1 MYHVEKTKEYWRTTF
16 CVLYCTYTVLYI
28 DSIYTLQGI
37 HVVHMYINC
46 VDSDLYVSMDACT
59 NQTAM
64 SSH

>member
-1 MYHVEKTKEYWRTTF
+1 MF
-16 CVLYCTYTVLYI
+16 CTVHTLYKYI
-28 DSIYTLQGI
+28 DSIHTLQGI
-37 HVVHMYINC
+37 HVGHMYINC